1 MPAVVWQGAAV
12 VVAVAHLAV
21 VLFVVGGGFA
31 VRRRR
36 GLLWAHVA
44 VVTAVVTVALLRAPC
59 PLTEL
64 ELWLR
69 ERGGLE
75 VYRGGFI
82 AHYLVRPVYAP
93 GMTSPVEILVNGF
106 AVMVNLVAYARLL
119 AEGSLGWQRPRER
132 RSSRHPAGQLL
143 RR

>member
-1 MPAVVWQGAAV
+1 MASASWQGAAV
-12 VVAVAHLAV
+12 AVAVVHLAV
-21 VLFVVGGGFA
+21 VLFLLGGGFL
-31 VRRRR
+31 VRRHRR
-36 GLLWAHVA
+36 LLPLHLAVVVA
-44 VVTAVVTVALLRAPC
+44 VVAVAVVQAQC

-93 GMTSPVEILVNGF
+93 GMTSPVEILVNAF
-106 AVMVNLVAYARLL
+106 AVVVNLVAYARLL

-132 RSSRHPAGQLL
+132 RSSRHPARQLL